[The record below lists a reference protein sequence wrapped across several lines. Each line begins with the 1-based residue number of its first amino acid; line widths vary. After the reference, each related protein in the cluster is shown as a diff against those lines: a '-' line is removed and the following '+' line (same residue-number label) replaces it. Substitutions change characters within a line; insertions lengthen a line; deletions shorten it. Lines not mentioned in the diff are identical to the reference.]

1 MEAAVEKRWSVT
13 VSNLQAWTYTILDC
27 QLFFFFFFFFF
38 CFFFF
43 FFFFFCFFLLLFA
56 VCPFRMEDW
65 LNRLQAFIIYTVFSI
80 KQKCDD
86 YFLIFCCCCWSVA
99 SAASSVALHGLPEA
113 DHCGQRIEY
122 KTRNSEAGCSIVS
135 YRIADSSRQSSPG
148 ISPKDCFKYGKFWG
162 VDNFSY
168 KPIAR

>member
-38 CFFFF
+38 WFFVFVF
-43 FFFFFCFFLLLFA
+43 WVFWFG
-56 VCPFRMEDW
+56 MEDW